1 MRTKFTTPKGTD
13 LPLLNLKGKEYLQV
27 QHRLVWMRE
36 EHADW
41 SISTSYVSVNEKEA
55 FARAE
60 IRDGEG
66 KLLATAH
73 KTETAAGFPDYI
85 EKAETGSI
93 GRALAYCGYGT
104 QFCADELDEG
114 KRLADSPSPP
124 PSGLPNFVENDQTDL
139 GEFIVSFGKKYL
151 GKRLKEISEDDVYG
165 YVTALEEDARKKGK
179 PVSQEVVNLR
189 QAAKMYYA
197 TQRAQ

>member
-1 MRTKFTTPKGTD
+1 MRTKFTTTKGTE

-36 EHADW
+36 EHPDW

-124 PSGLPNFVENDQTDL
+124 KGDVPGFVESDEKDL
-139 GEFIVSFGKKYL
+139 GEYVVPFGNKFKGHKLSTIPAKEMESYITWLEGKAAEKKKDV
-151 GKRLKEISEDDVYG
+151 GPEVRELK
-165 YVTALEEDARKKGK
+165 
-179 PVSQEVVNLR
+179 